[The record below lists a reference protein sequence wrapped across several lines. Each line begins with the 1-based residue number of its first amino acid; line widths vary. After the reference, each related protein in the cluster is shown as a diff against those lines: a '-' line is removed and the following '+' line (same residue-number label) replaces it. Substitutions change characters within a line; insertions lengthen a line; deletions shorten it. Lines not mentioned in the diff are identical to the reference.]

1 MTPRQL
7 ASAVSVGLFVALAG
21 LLSASPAHAA
31 FFTYSQWAAF
41 SEAQR
46 DAYVAGAVDSLE
58 VSVLD
63 KNEHYGDCLMSQHM
77 NVGQL
82 ADNVLAYARSQPAIQ
97 GVPVPGTI
105 LQYLHELCGPPPL
118 VPRAGQH

>member
-1 MTPRQL
+1 
-7 ASAVSVGLFVALAG
+7 
-21 LLSASPAHAA
+21 
-31 FFTYSQWAAF
+31 
-41 SEAQR
+41 
-46 DAYVAGAVDSLE
+46 

-97 GVPVPGTI
+97 EFPVPGTI

-118 VPRAGQH
+118 PPRAGQH